1 LQIESAW
8 KSVLRPSGQ
17 WRSVIDFFCE
27 RCGRVFK
34 ARDPA
39 VCTEDG
45 IELRPL
51 AARLPERGE
60 MIGKHYRVNKKV
72 GDGGMCAIYSATDLT
87 NDTEVAV
94 KVLHPELA
102 TEPGQSESMLYEV
115 SLSLSLDD
123 ENLVR
128 CYDGGISRNGFH
140 FMVMDLL
147 EGRTLAQL
155 LAIRGRVCM
164 EDAAEIFIGAARGL
178 HAVHQSGHVH
188 RDVKPENIF
197 INGNATTR
205 TIMAERVKLMDLG
218 VARPA
223 NAPVRSMTVYGTP
236 EYMSPE
242 QVSGQSLDRRS
253 DLYSLGVVLYEMLTG
268 KPCFDG
274 TDAREVMLAHIRRQP
289 PALPESLEVT
299 PLGRILSGIV
309 TSLLQKKP
317 DDRPSSALEIS
328 RLIPLA
334 DIRRNTTSRLDFSFF
349 ETSAPPEHRLP

>member
-1 LQIESAW
+1 MEVSHR
-8 KSVLRPSGQ
+8 LR
-17 WRSVIDFFCE
+17 E

-34 ARDPA
+34 APDPA

-60 MIGKHYRVNKKV
+60 LIGKHYRVNKKV

-164 EDAAEIFIGAARGL
+164 EDAAEIFIGAAR
-178 HAVHQSGHVH
+178 ACT
-188 RDVKPENIF
+188 RF
-197 INGNATTR
+197 TRAAMFTATSSRKTYSS
-205 TIMAERVKLMDLG
+205 TAMQ
-218 VARPA
+218 RPA
-223 NAPVRSMTVYGTP
+223 
-236 EYMSPE
+236 
-242 QVSGQSLDRRS
+242 QSWRK
-253 DLYSLGVVLYEMLTG
+253 G
-268 KPCFDG
+268 
-274 TDAREVMLAHIRRQP
+274 
-289 PALPESLEVT
+289 
-299 PLGRILSGIV
+299 
-309 TSLLQKKP
+309 
-317 DDRPSSALEIS
+317 SS
-328 RLIPLA
+328 
-334 DIRRNTTSRLDFSFF
+334 
-349 ETSAPPEHRLP
+349 